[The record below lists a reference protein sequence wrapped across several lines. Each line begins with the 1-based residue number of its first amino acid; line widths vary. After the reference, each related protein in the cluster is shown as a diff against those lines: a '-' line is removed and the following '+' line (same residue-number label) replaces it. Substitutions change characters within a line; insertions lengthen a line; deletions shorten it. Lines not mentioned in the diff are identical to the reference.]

1 MSITLVEPE
10 AVKTTALKMLV
21 ESGVD
26 VQLYTFCVDVVMD
39 GNQLLGIIVESKAGR
54 EAILAKVI
62 IDCSGDADVAFRA
75 GVPCEQGD
83 EKGGVQPPTLMFC
96 MGGVNTEKLRTSI
109 AEESRTYLTD
119 FIPAEYYGQNN
130 QFIVV
135 GLRSLMKK
143 GRDAGL
149 NLPTERTIIITGL
162 RNGEVWINMSA
173 VSGVNGV
180 DPESLS
186 YGEIKGREQVSDIQ
200 NYLTAFVPGFEN
212 AYFTKMAPFLGIR
225 ETRRIV
231 GEYVMTA
238 NDVLGCA
245 RFDDTIAVAS
255 YPLDLH
261 HPEGG
266 GCTLQWCGDCYD
278 IPYRS
283 LIPLKVENLIVAGRS
298 ISTTHEAMS
307 AIRVMAPCMA
317 MGEAA
322 GRAAGIAVREGVSP
336 ANINVS
342 KLQKELLAKGAYL
355 NDKQEKPIIA

>member
-1 MSITLVEPE
+1 
-10 AVKTTALKMLV
+10 
-21 ESGVD
+21 
-26 VQLYTFCVDVVMD
+26 
-39 GNQLLGIIVESKAGR
+39 
-54 EAILAKVI
+54 
-62 IDCSGDADVAFRA
+62 
-75 GVPCEQGD
+75 
-83 EKGGVQPPTLMFC
+83 
-96 MGGVNTEKLRTSI
+96 
-109 AEESRTYLTD
+109 
-119 FIPAEYYGQNN
+119 
-130 QFIVV
+130 
-135 GLRSLMKK
+135 MKK

-186 YGEIKGREQVSDIQ
+186 YGEIKGREQVRDIQ
-200 NYLTAFVPGFEN
+200 NYLTTFVPGFEN

-231 GEYVMTA
+231 GEYIMTA
-238 NDVLGCA
+238 DDVLGCA
-245 RFDDTIAVAS
+245 RFDDAIAVAS

-342 KLQKELLAKGAYL
+342 KLQKELLSKGAYL